1 LYLDFNTNRFKQ
13 TLLDVGTAW
22 VLMGQT
28 ENPTTWGM
36 FAKYRV
42 LTFFFYRLAIGQTQ
56 AQVFFAW
63 AFSQQ

>member
-1 LYLDFNTNRFKQ
+1 
-13 TLLDVGTAW
+13 
-22 VLMGQT
+22 MGQT

-36 FAKYRV
+36 FAKYMV